1 MKTRMLITLLLFALI
16 ALPVFAQSN
25 SSSNTQPAA
34 PADQTVSTAPATA
47 TGEPPLKREPHDF
60 WDGDEPGLGWLIL
73 HPFASKDYVKR
84 NLAPIQ
90 DRLDELDAL
99 TTSGNKMVK
108 DVDTRA
114 QQGIQLASTKT
125 KVADEHALEA
135 TNKAQQAH
143 ETATTV
149 NTHVATVETTV
160 AGIDQYN
167 SASQAEI
174 RFRPGQTVLSKQAK
188 NALDQIATPL
198 KDQHGYVIE
207 VQGYATGSRRAAMAN
222 SRKMADAVQRYL
234 VLNHEIPA
242 YRIYVIGLGNAP
254 AANGA
259 RGTRVE
265 VSVLKNDLEAA
276 K

>member
-1 MKTRMLITLLLFALI
+1 MKNRMLITLLLFVLV
-16 ALPVFAQSN
+16 ALPVFAQGN
-25 SSSNTQPAA
+25 SSSQSATA
-34 PADQTVSTAPATA
+34 ADQTVTVAPATA
-47 TGEPPLKREPHDF
+47 TGEPPLKRESHDF

-73 HPFASKDYVKR
+73 HPFASKSYVKR

-90 DRLDELDAL
+90 DRLNELNQL
-99 TTSGNKMVK
+99 TESSNSTIK
-108 DVDTRA
+108 DVDSRA
-114 QQGIQLASTKT
+114 QHGIQLASTKT
-125 KVADEHALEA
+125 NLADEHATDA
-135 TNKAQQAH
+135 ANKAQLAHQA
-143 ETATTV
+143 ATTV
-149 NTHVATVETTV
+149 NTNVAMVETNV
-160 AGIDQYN
+160 GKIDQYN

-174 RFRPGQTVLSKQAK
+174 RFRPGQTALSKRAK
-188 NALDQIATPL
+188 DALDQIATPL

-207 VQGYATGSRRAAMAN
+207 VQGYATGSREAAMAN

-242 YRIYVIGLGNAP
+242 YRIYVLGLGNAP

-259 RGTRVE
+259 RGSRVE

>member
-1 MKTRMLITLLLFALI
+1 MKNRMLIALLLFSLV

-25 SSSNTQPAA
+25 SNSQSAT
-34 PADQTVSTAPATA
+34 PADQNVTTAPATA
-47 TGEPPLKREPHDF
+47 TGEPPLRQQPHDF
-60 WDGDEPGLGWLIL
+60 WDGDQPGLGWLIL
-73 HPFASKDYVKR
+73 HPFASKSYVKR

-90 DRLDELDAL
+90 DRVNELNQLTETSSSTIKDAD
-99 TTSGNKMVK
+99 S
-108 DVDTRA
+108 RA
-114 QQGIQLASTKT
+114 QHGIQLASTRT
-125 KVADEHALEA
+125 NVADEHATDA
-135 TNKAQQAH
+135 ANKAQLAQQA
-143 ETATTV
+143 ATTV
-149 NTHVATVETTV
+149 NTNVATVETNV
-160 AGIDQYN
+160 GKIDQYN

-188 NALDQIATPL
+188 NALDGIATPL
-198 KDQHGYVIE
+198 KGQHGYVIE
-207 VQGYATGSRRAAMAN
+207 VQGYATGSREAAMAN

-242 YRIYVIGLGNAP
+242 YRIYVLGLGNAR

-259 RGTRVE
+259 RGSRVE

>member
-1 MKTRMLITLLLFALI
+1 MKNRTLI
-16 ALPVFAQSN
+16 ALLFFTLVAMPVLAQNN
-25 SSSNTQPAA
+25 SQSTA
-34 PADQTVSTAPATA
+34 PADQTMTVAPATA
-47 TGEPPLKREPHDF
+47 TGQPPLKREPHDF

-73 HPFASKDYVKR
+73 HPFASKSYVRR

-90 DRLDELDAL
+90 DRINELDQL
-99 TTSGNKMVK
+99 TQSSNSTLKNADS
-108 DVDTRA
+108 RA
-114 QQGIQLASTKT
+114 QHGIQLASTKT
-125 KVADEHALEA
+125 NLADEHATDA
-135 TNKAQQAH
+135 ANKAQLAHQA
-143 ETATTV
+143 ATVV
-149 NTHVATVETTV
+149 NTNVAMVETNV
-160 AGIDQYN
+160 GKIDQYN

-174 RFRPGQTVLSKQAK
+174 RFRPGQTVLSKRAK
-188 NALDQIATPL
+188 EALDQIAEPL

-207 VQGYATGSRRAAMAN
+207 VQGYATGSREAAMAN

-242 YRIYVIGLGNAP
+242 YRIYVLGLGNAP

-259 RGTRVE
+259 RGSRVE

>member
-1 MKTRMLITLLLFALI
+1 MKNRMLIILLLSALV

-25 SSSNTQPAA
+25 SSSQSAT
-34 PADQTVSTAPATA
+34 PADQTVSVSPATA
-47 TGEPPLKREPHDF
+47 TGEPPLRQQPHDF

-73 HPFASKDYVKR
+73 HPFASKSYVRR

-90 DRLDELDAL
+90 DRVNELNQL
-99 TTSGNKMVK
+99 TESSTAMIK

-114 QQGIQLASTKT
+114 ENGIQLASTKT
-125 KVADEHALEA
+125 NMADEHAA
-135 TNKAQQAH
+135 DAANKAQLANQA
-143 ETATTV
+143 ATTV

-160 AGIDQYN
+160 GGIDQYN

-174 RFRPGQTVLSKQAK
+174 RFRPGQTVLSKRAK
-188 NALDQIATPL
+188 DALDQLATPL

-207 VQGYATGSRRAAMAN
+207 VHGYSAGSREAAMAN

-242 YRIYVIGLGNAP
+242 YRIYVLGMGNA
-254 AANGA
+254 AAPNGA
-259 RGTRVE
+259 KGTRVE
-265 VSVLKNDLEAA
+265 VSVLKNDLEAS